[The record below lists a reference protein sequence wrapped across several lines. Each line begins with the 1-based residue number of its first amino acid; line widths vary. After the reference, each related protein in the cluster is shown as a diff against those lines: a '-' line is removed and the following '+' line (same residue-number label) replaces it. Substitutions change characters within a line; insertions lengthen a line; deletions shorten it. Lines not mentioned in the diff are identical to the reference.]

1 MVLFRALAPCSAWY
15 ARSDDRQGV
24 VPIAPEWEGAAP
36 IVHHALPDGDG
47 QVSVFHFP
55 RVIQCVICRVAD
67 QIAER
72 PGAGWFALGMKRAN
86 GSAKGVSVRS
96 QAVVRQQLDFRGAHP
111 DLRGPAPF
119 RAKRMQNDPVS
130 IAPAPAWPFSQ
141 LRRHARTHVIEKRPA
156 RLHQV
161 ELTFQFFTRQVL
173 PIDA

>member
-55 RVIQCVICRVAD
+55 CVIQCVICRVAD

-72 PGAGWFALGMKRAN
+72 PGAGWFALGMKQAN
-86 GSAKGVSVRS
+86 GSAKGVSVPL
-96 QAVVRQQLDFRGAHP
+96 AG
-111 DLRGPAPF
+111 
-119 RAKRMQNDPVS
+119 
-130 IAPAPAWPFSQ
+130 
-141 LRRHARTHVIEKRPA
+141 RRLSAA
-156 RLHQV
+156 RLQGCAPRPSRPSPV
-161 ELTFQFFTRQVL
+161 PRE
-173 PIDA
+173 AYAE